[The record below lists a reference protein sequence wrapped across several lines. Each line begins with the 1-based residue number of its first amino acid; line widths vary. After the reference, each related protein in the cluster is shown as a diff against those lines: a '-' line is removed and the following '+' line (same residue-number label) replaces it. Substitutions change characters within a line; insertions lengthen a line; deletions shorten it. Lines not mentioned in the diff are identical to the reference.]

1 MKRVLVLLLCWA
13 IPFSALAQESEE
25 LDAALAAIFPR
36 YRTVGAVVAVA
47 KDGELVYHY
56 DYGWA
61 DRGQK
66 RPVTAETYFKI
77 ASVTKMVS
85 AMRVMQ
91 LVEAG
96 SLDLDA
102 PVGDYLGYE
111 VVNPSYPDQPITL
124 RQLMSHTSSIHGSYT
139 SGQQLSKMLSPK
151 NKRRWESWKPGSR
164 YDYSNLGAGIMG
176 SLMEAVTG
184 QDVNTCVDEGVFQ
197 PLGIDAAFRV
207 SLLDAPEQA
216 ALRYNTEGSLA
227 RGRNFY
233 LNESYDPLAGPEA
246 HYDLTIGDVWIRG
259 DDLCRLGML
268 MLAGGTLGDVTLLQP
283 ETVAE
288 MCASQQGRGGVTVD
302 SPYGLCVQRVTTLL
316 EDRMVYGHQGLSD
329 GILCNVY
336 WEPESGLVFVMITNG
351 SSCAMDNHIGKLSRR
366 VFAQVWDR
374 FGD

>member
-1 MKRVLVLLLCWA
+1 MMKRVLVLLLCWA

-25 LDAALAAIFPR
+25 LDEALAAIFPR

-268 MLAGGTLGDVTLLQP
+268 MRHAGRCDAPPAGNRGGDVRLPAGAGQRDRGFPLRAVRAARDHAAGGSHGVRP
-283 ETVAE
+283 SGAE
-288 MCASQQGRGGVTVD
+288 RRY
-302 SPYGLCVQRVTTLL
+302 PVQRVLGAGERPGVCDDNQWKQL
-316 EDRMVYGHQGLSD
+316 RHGQPHRQA
-329 GILCNVY
+329 
-336 WEPESGLVFVMITNG
+336 EPPGVCPSVG
-351 SSCAMDNHIGKLSRR
+351 
-366 VFAQVWDR
+366 
-374 FGD
+374 